1 MVSQT
6 IFLPYAFTK
15 YTPIFSQSIQTMLSQ
30 SIPLYFH
37 KAPIRIYN
45 KIINKKGK
53 FWRLCS
59 KKITIDKN

>member
-15 YTPIFSQSIQTMLSQ
+15 YTPMLSQSIQTILSQ

-45 KIINKKGK
+45 KIINKNGK
-53 FWRLCS
+53 KIGYVNGCS
-59 KKITIDKN
+59 K

>member
-1 MVSQT
+1 MKQLKMAINFKVNGK
-6 IFLPYAFTK
+6 ILYFYP
-15 YTPIFSQSIQTMLSQ
+15 MLSQ

-53 FWRLCS
+53 FWRLWL
-59 KKITIDKN
+59 KKVTTYHL